1 MATQRRTKAQKE
13 KATVRRMDHLSYSF
27 SADKIG
33 HTQMQASPHQVAAGH
48 QSPRHTIHSLF
59 AYDATLIY
67 QDLRKTIVITLI
79 IFAVLLGI
87 RSYLG

>member
-1 MATQRRTKAQKE
+1 MAGERRTKAQKE
-13 KATVRRMDHLSYSF
+13 KATVRRMEHSSYSF
-27 SADKIG
+27 TAEDTTRSQV
-33 HTQMQASPHQVAAGH
+33 HTAAPHQVFNTQG
-48 QSPRHTIHSLF
+48 PRHTIHSLF

-67 QDLRKTIVITLI
+67 RDLRKTIVITVV